1 MSKIIP
7 PERFRVIAS
16 EGLGRISNA
25 TAHSMA
31 FFRGQLYIGT
41 SCGNVVSAEDTPRIM
56 RYYADSGEWE
66 TVYESPQVPVTIRT
80 HVPDRQLMK
89 HIKGIDLT
97 KHQKR
102 KGYSTD
108 LIPRDAGFRS
118 MCIFQGKSDPEPAL
132 YVATMS
138 RYGGQILRSID
149 GETFEPVGEP
159 GLGNRDIYS
168 FRGLTVLGDR
178 LFTSPAGMTT
188 DEFLDRNLAP
198 EMRVYVTDDP
208 VSGKWEVASES
219 GFGDPA
225 NMAIYALKTAH
236 GMVYGGTANP
246 ERGMQIW
253 RTKAQGQAPF
263 EWEPVIMDG
272 AGAYNHNLAVSAMV
286 EFKGALYVGGGITG
300 LGYDTVHDIG
310 PASAELIRIH
320 PDKSWDLIAGRM
332 RFTPDG
338 LKVPLS
344 LLGPGL
350 GDFFNSVIWALG
362 VHDDVL
368 YLGTHQWE
376 PFRAIELDAPK
387 IVGGYQL
394 WASEDG
400 ENWELVI
407 DDGHGNPAELGIRT
421 LASTPHGLF
430 VGTHNH
436 KRLLQMIGR
445 RKKIDIDFNGGFEV
459 LLGS

>member
-1 MSKIIP
+1 
-7 PERFRVIAS
+7 
-16 EGLGRISNA
+16 
-25 TAHSMA
+25 
-31 FFRGQLYIGT
+31 
-41 SCGNVVSAEDTPRIM
+41 
-56 RYYADSGEWE
+56 
-66 TVYESPQVPVTIRT
+66 VYESPMVPVNKRS
-80 HVPDRQLMK
+80 HAPDRQLVK
-89 HIKGIDLT
+89 HVKGMDLERY
-97 KHQKR
+97 QQR
-102 KGYSTD
+102 RGVSTD
-108 LIPRDAGFRS
+108 MIPRDAGFRS

-132 YVATMS
+132 YISSMS
-138 RYGGQILRSID
+138 RYGGQILRTLD
-149 GETFEPVGEP
+149 GVTFEPVGEP
-159 GLGNRDIYS
+159 GLGNPDIYS

-178 LFTSPAGMTT
+178 LFTSPAGTTT
-188 DEFLDRNLAP
+188 DEWLDRNLAP

-208 VSGKWEVASES
+208 VSGKWEVASDE

-225 NMAIYALKTAH
+225 NMAIYALCTAH
-236 GMVYGGTANP
+236 NMVYGGTANP

-253 RTKAQGQAPF
+253 RTKAEGKPPF
-263 EWEPVIMDG
+263 TWEPVVMDG
-272 AGAYNHNLAVSAMV
+272 AGAFNHNLAVSAMC
-286 EFKGALYVGGGITG
+286 EFKGALYIGGGITG

-310 PASAELIRIH
+310 PASAEVIRIH

-350 GDFFNSVIWALG
+350 GDFYNSVVWALG
-362 VHDDVL
+362 VHDGVI

-376 PFRAIELDAPK
+376 SFRSIEIDAPE

-400 ENWELVI
+400 ETWELVI

-421 LASTPHGLF
+421 LCSSPLGLF

-436 KRLLQMIGR
+436 KRLLEMIGR
-445 RKKIDIDFNGGFEV
+445 RKRAKIDFNGGFEV
-459 LLGS
+459 LLGR